1 MQRLYSAIKPSG
13 DLTLGNYIGA
23 LRNFEKLQ
31 DDYFCL
37 FSVADLH
44 AITVPQDP
52 KELRKRIKDIAAFY
66 LAAGVDPK
74 KSIIYIQSEVPE
86 HAQLAW
92 ILGCMTYF
100 GELSR
105 MTQFKDKAQ
114 KEGTASLSSGL
125 FTYPVLMAADILLYQ
140 AHLVPVGDDQKQHVE
155 ITRDIAERF
164 NNRYGETF
172 VLPEVYTNKVG
183 ARIMDL
189 QDPTKKM
196 SKSES
201 DKGCILLLDPL
212 PVIRKKIMSAVTDS
226 ETVIRYD
233 REKKPGISNLLAI
246 YATLTGKTIETLE
259 EEYKGK
265 GYGEFKQDLADV
277 VVDYIRPIQ
286 ERFNEIRH
294 SQALDDILNEGAE
307 KASQIAR
314 KTMDKVLR
322 KVGLL
327 RR

>member
-307 KASQIAR
+307 KASQIAC

>member
-1 MQRLYSAIKPSG
+1 
-13 DLTLGNYIGA
+13 
-23 LRNFEKLQ
+23 
-31 DDYFCL
+31 
-37 FSVADLH
+37 
-44 AITVPQDP
+44 
-52 KELRKRIKDIAAFY
+52 
-66 LAAGVDPK
+66 
-74 KSIIYIQSEVPE
+74 
-86 HAQLAW
+86 
-92 ILGCMTYF
+92 
-100 GELSR
+100 
-105 MTQFKDKAQ
+105 
-114 KEGTASLSSGL
+114 
-125 FTYPVLMAADILLYQ
+125 
-140 AHLVPVGDDQKQHVE
+140 
-155 ITRDIAERF
+155 
-164 NNRYGETF
+164 
-172 VLPEVYTNKVG
+172 
-183 ARIMDL
+183 MDL

>member
-23 LRNFEKLQ
+23 LRNFAKLQ

-265 GYGEFKQDLADV
+265 GYGEFKQDLADM

>member
-23 LRNFEKLQ
+23 LRNFAKLQ

>member
-23 LRNFEKLQ
+23 LRNFAKLQ

-294 SQALDDILNEGAE
+294 TQALDDILNEGAE